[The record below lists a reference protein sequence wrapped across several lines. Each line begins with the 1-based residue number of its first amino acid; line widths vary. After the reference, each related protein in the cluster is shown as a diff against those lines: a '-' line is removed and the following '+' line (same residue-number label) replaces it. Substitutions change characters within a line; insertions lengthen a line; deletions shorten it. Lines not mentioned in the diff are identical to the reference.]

1 MRGDKTMSKRLQ
13 ERMILIIEDEADIR
27 NFASRVFELEGYNV
41 LTAEDGEKG
50 LKLARENGINLVL
63 LDLRLPVCDGWSVL
77 TQLKNNPET
86 SAIPVIVFTAS
97 AGVPRRVR
105 ALSMGADTYLVKP
118 LSANSLKRAASNAL
132 RRKGI

>member
-1 MRGDKTMSKRLQ
+1 MGRRLQ
-13 ERMILIIEDEADIR
+13 KRTILIIEDEADIR
-27 NFASRVFELEGYNV
+27 NFASRIFELEGYNV
-41 LTAEDGEKG
+41 LTAEDGEEG

-105 ALSMGADTYLVKP
+105 ALSMDADTYLIKP
-118 LSANSLKRAASNAL
+118 LSASRLKRAVSNTL
-132 RRKGI
+132 QQKKV